1 MALDYKTAKAM
12 LGKRSSRKL
21 CNNTYLKRQSGQT
34 PEKPPP
40 ITVRLHSTD
49 IVTFEPNGRITLD
62 LGGYNTVTTRNRM
75 NSYIPQWLRVWSESG
90 YCVVGIE
97 PRGMKEF
104 SRQSLKRYPLAD
116 TLIVLPNRTVLKSRF
131 LPDVMK
137 QITDYKREQARARY
151 ADNRD
156 YRKRSQLLYH
166 LAPGIGEVIRCRK
179 LKDLVHRIQYVQ
191 LCSWRGP
198 LGEIQELV
206 SINSEEHYI
215 KDDRYF
221 RAPWCT
227 LEDLPAA
234 LEAMIPEQVRAD
246 RVGWIR
252 QGEFYFRPLATEPEN
267 FGIKEQE
274 AIDAVDNEP
283 LIQYSRHRLTGKML
297 KVESEVEQFGG
308 VVKQTRT
315 AYAIGTITAPDHPTV
330 TLDTWHEV
338 AYTDKAID

>member
-179 LKDLVHRIQYVQ
+179 L
-191 LCSWRGP
+191 
-198 LGEIQELV
+198 
-206 SINSEEHYI
+206 EHYL